1 MKEDWKVFIRGVEGR
16 GDEVIK
22 TLTDLGAKNYG
33 QLDGED
39 AQDVYFISHN
49 GIIGST
55 RFDSEVVDMLREY
68 CHEVTLPERWND
80 GDVLVT
86 KAGLFVVFRGKIET
100 ESGRLIIDAYCSV
113 SDDQIFRNDILKP
126 AGVPRL
132 ATPSEVEHFHELLH
146 KHGKEWDAENKQLI
160 GYVARWK
167 PDEDDEYYYIDNDGE
182 VESDTWDGA
191 EEDIARYNLGNCF
204 RSDNQAEQARKVLR
218 ETLINCHRNDDADE

>member
-55 RFDSEVVDMLREY
+55 RFDSEVVDLLREY
-68 CHEVTLPERWND
+68 CHEVTLPERWQD
-80 GDVLVT
+80 GDILVT
-86 KAGLFVVFRGKIET
+86 KGGVFVVFRGIIKT
-100 ESGRLIIDAYCSV
+100 EPRLIIDAYCCV
-113 SDDQIFRNDILKP
+113 NDDQIFRNDILKP

-146 KHGKEWDAENKQLI
+146 KHGKDWDAENKQLVD
-160 GYVARWK
+160 YVARWK
-167 PDEDDEYYYIDNDGE
+167 PDKGDTYYYVDPDCEVATDSWDGE
-182 VESDTWDGA
+182 YLDAV
-191 EEDIARYNLGNCF
+191 RYDFGNCF
-204 RSDNQAEQARKVLR
+204 RSENQAEQARKVLR
-218 ETLINCHRNDDADE
+218 DTLINCHRNDDADE

>member
-16 GDEVIK
+16 GEEVIK

-39 AQDVYFISHN
+39 AQDVYFISHC

-68 CHEVTLPERWND
+68 CHEVTLPEKWND

-86 KAGLFVVFRGKIET
+86 KEWVFLVFRGKIET
-100 ESGRLIIDAYCSV
+100 ESGRLIIDTYFAV

-146 KHGKEWDAENKQLI
+146 KHGKEWDAENKQLVD
-160 GYVARWK
+160 YVVRWK
-167 PDEDDEYYYIDNDGE
+167 PDKQRIP
-182 VESDTWDGA
+182 
-191 EEDIARYNLGNCF
+191 R
-204 RSDNQAEQARKVLR
+204 
-218 ETLINCHRNDDADE
+218 TLQGSAQ